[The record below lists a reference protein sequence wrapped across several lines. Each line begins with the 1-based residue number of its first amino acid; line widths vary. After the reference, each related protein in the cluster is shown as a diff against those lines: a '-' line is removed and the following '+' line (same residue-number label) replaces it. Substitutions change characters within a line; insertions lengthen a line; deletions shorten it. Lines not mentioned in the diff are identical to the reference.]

1 MSEVC
6 LHSLLNLSLSHYQ
19 TLSFPVWWNVG
30 QVNVCKSA
38 AFSSMELLKLVLQH
52 CIKVF
57 RYSFFGTI
65 PNLLNRLLDSPFL
78 VRSKW
83 NLQYL
88 LVFDWALAWFTFCE
102 NRYFHDNDKQKT
114 SKTLQL
120 KFSAI
125 QISLWKANTNILN
138 CGVWHTKYTRTK
150 KFCMLFWSKTQKHF
164 QP

>member
-1 MSEVC
+1 MDITSKFEKKQKVII
-6 LHSLLNLSLSHYQ
+6 SNSHK
-19 TLSFPVWWNVG
+19 W
-30 QVNVCKSA
+30 VNVHYLLFYFCW
-38 AFSSMELLKLVLQH
+38 SSIFLMCVRIEIGL
-52 CIKVF
+52 KVF

-65 PNLLNRLLDSPFL
+65 PNFLNRLLDSPFL
-78 VRSKW
+78 ARSKW

-88 LVFDWALAWFTFCE
+88 LVLDSTLAWFTFCE

-114 SKTLQL
+114 SKTLKL

-138 CGVWHTKYTRTK
+138 CGVWHAKYTRTK
-150 KFCMLFWSKTQKHF
+150 KILYKSQKHF